1 MNPVLV
7 VDCSVTLAWCFDDEA
22 RSDCDHIQERLASE
36 IAIVPILWKL
46 EVANV
51 LALAER
57 KGRVAP
63 ERVAATFAR
72 LSDLLIIEDED
83 TSTHAWSSTIDLAR
97 KHKLT
102 TYDAAYLELAIRK
115 QIPLAT
121 LDVELQRA
129 AAAATVPLILK

>member
-22 RSDCDHIQERLASE
+22 RSDCDRIQERLASE
-36 IAIVPILWKL
+36 LAIVPALWKL

-51 LALAER
+51 LAIAER
-57 KGRVAP
+57 KGRASP
-63 ERVAATFAR
+63 ERVMATFTR
-72 LSDLLIIEDED
+72 LSDLLIIEDEE
-83 TSTHAWSSTIDLAR
+83 TSTRAWTETIELAR

-115 QIPLAT
+115 QVPLAT
-121 LDVELQRA
+121 LDVELQKA
-129 AAAATVPLILK
+129 AFAATVPLLLK